1 MFVVGICSF
10 MAQQTIKHGVDLEQ
24 YGAFIEDA
32 TKNPD
37 DVLLGLGARGIA
49 EGRAM
54 HSLAKLDG
62 YSFGDEEIRRET
74 REYTFPLGAFKEV
87 EADAGFVDPADR
99 PEPVEVA
106 LAALTG
112 CINATLGVVAME
124 NEIELDELETEISV
138 TLDPRVFFGIRDAE
152 EAGDVYD
159 DFGVDI
165 EISGPDLTDE
175 DAEMLRDGVARSPV
189 FNLMSQSH
197 EMSAEV
203 NLKDVPKAV

>member
-1 MFVVGICSF
+1 
-10 MAQQTIKHGVDLEQ
+10 MARETIKHGVDLER
-24 YGAFIEDA
+24 YGEFIEHA

-37 DVLLGLGARGIA
+37 DVMLGLGARGIA

-54 HSLAKLDG
+54 HSLAKLEG
-62 YSFGDEEIRRET
+62 YTFGDEEIRRET

-124 NEIELDELETEISV
+124 NEIELDGLETEV
-138 TLDPRVFFGIRDAE
+138 NLTLDPRVFFGIRDAD

-159 DFGVDI
+159 DFGIDI
-165 EISGPDLTDE
+165 EISGPNLTDK
-175 DAEMLRDGVARSPV
+175 DAEVLRDGVARSPV
-189 FNLMSQSH
+189 FNLMSQSR
-197 EMSAEV
+197 EMSPEV
-203 NLKDVPKAV
+203 NLKDTPQVA

>member
-1 MFVVGICSF
+1 
-10 MAQQTIKHGVDLEQ
+10 MARQTIKHGVDLEQ
-24 YGAFIEDA
+24 YGAFIESA
-32 TKNPD
+32 TKNPN
-37 DVLLGLGARGIA
+37 DVMLGLSARGVA

-54 HSLAKLDG
+54 HSLAKLDSYTYG
-62 YSFGDEEIRRET
+62 GDEIRRET

-99 PEPVEVA
+99 PEPVEFA

-124 NEIELDELETEISV
+124 NEIELDDLETEVSLD
-138 TLDPRVFFGIRDAE
+138 LDPRVFFGIQDAE
-152 EAGDVYD
+152 ETGDVYD
-159 DFGVDI
+159 DFGIDI
-165 EISGPDLTDE
+165 EISGSDLTDE
-175 DAEMLRDGVARSPV
+175 DAEVLRDGVARSPV

-203 NLKDVPKAV
+203 NLKDTPQVA